1 MSKRV
6 VFRNVT
12 LTGSAVALLSI
23 GIIAARGDDQMTGQ
37 WRIMGHDLSNS
48 RNQPSETHIGQ
59 TNVAE
64 LVPKWTFTTGGDVSA
79 TPTVANND
87 VYFPDWAGNLYAA
100 RADTGRMLWSHRIA
114 DYNRRPGSMSRISP
128 AVFKDELIV
137 GDNMI
142 ESILHDGAH
151 IMGIDRHTGEL
162 RWITQ
167 VDANQAAIITASPVV
182 RGDVIYVGVSSNEEA
197 LATNNAY
204 PCCSFRGSMV
214 ALDAVTGAIIWK
226 TYVVPE
232 NGGRTDGYSGN
243 AIWQPPAIDPARR
256 LLYVGTGN
264 NYTVPKAVLDCQAQG
279 GQNCAPTEDHFD
291 SALALDLDTGA
302 IKWAHRLQGFDTWT
316 VACLSAPVG
325 INCPLPSSPD
335 YDLGGSGPNLVGN
348 IVGFGQKSGVYWA
361 LNPANGEIVWSTIVG
376 PGSSLGG
383 IEWGTATDGT
393 RIYVAITNTAK
404 VSYKLQPNGPTI
416 TWGSWAALDVNTGKV
431 LWQVADPTPGAFD
444 MGSVSV
450 ANGVVYAASFT
461 TGIMYAL
468 HAATGKVL
476 WSFPSGGSVLDGPSI
491 VNGTLFWGSGYGH
504 IKPGIGN
511 SKVYAFALPGGGR
524 GEGRD

>member
-1 MSKRV
+1 
-6 VFRNVT
+6 
-12 LTGSAVALLSI
+12 
-23 GIIAARGDDQMTGQ
+23 
-37 WRIMGHDLSNS
+37 
-48 RNQPSETHIGQ
+48 
-59 TNVAE
+59 
-64 LVPKWTFTTGGDVSA
+64 
-79 TPTVANND
+79 
-87 VYFPDWAGNLYAA
+87 
-100 RADTGRMLWSHRIA
+100 MLWSHRIA

-142 ESILHDGAH
+142 ESTLHDGAH
-151 IMGIDRHTGEL
+151 IMGIDRHSGEL

-182 RGDVIYVGVSSNEEA
+182 RGDVIYVCVSSNEEA

-243 AIWQPPAIDPARR
+243 AIWQPPAIDAARR
-256 LLYVGTGN
+256 LIYIGTGN
-264 NYTVPKAVLDCQAQG
+264 NYTVPKAVLDCQALG
-279 GQNCAPTEDHFD
+279 GQDCTSSDDHFD

-302 IKWAHRLQGFDTWT
+302 IKWAHKLQGIDTWT

-325 INCPLPSSPD
+325 VNCPLPSSPD

-348 IVGFGQKSGVYWA
+348 IVGFGQKSGIYWA
-361 LNPANGEIVWSTIVG
+361 LNPANGEIVWSTIAG

-393 RIYVAITNTAK
+393 RILRRY
-404 VSYKLQPNGPTI
+404 SQQGQHQL
-416 TWGSWAALDVNTGKV
+416 
-431 LWQVADPTPGAFD
+431 
-444 MGSVSV
+444 
-450 ANGVVYAASFT
+450 
-461 TGIMYAL
+461 
-468 HAATGKVL
+468 
-476 WSFPSGGSVLDGPSI
+476 
-491 VNGTLFWGSGYGH
+491 
-504 IKPGIGN
+504 
-511 SKVYAFALPGGGR
+511 
-524 GEGRD
+524 